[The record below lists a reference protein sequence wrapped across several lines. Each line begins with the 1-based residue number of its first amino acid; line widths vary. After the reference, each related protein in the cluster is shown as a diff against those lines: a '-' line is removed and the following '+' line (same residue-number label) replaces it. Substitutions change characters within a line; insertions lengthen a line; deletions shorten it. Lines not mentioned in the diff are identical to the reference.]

1 MTHDGKRGWLRA
13 GAALVL
19 ASGALVVLGAHPLT
33 AFPARLLADLLFWPL
48 DGLQTGLAGETRLL
62 AAIGGGV
69 LIGWGVMLWQL
80 SGEMFDRA
88 PEAVG
93 RIIRTSVIA
102 WFVVD
107 STGSFASGAWL
118 NVVANLVF
126 LALFL
131 VPLWP
136 RRKGAIA

>member
-1 MTHDGKRGWLRA
+1 
-13 GAALVL
+13 LVL
-19 ASGALVVLGAHPLT
+19 GSGALVAMGAHPVT
-33 AFPARLLADLLFWPL
+33 AFPARLLSDLLFWPL

-69 LIGWGVMLWQL
+69 MIGWGVLLWQL
-80 SGEMFDRA
+80 TGEMFDRA

-93 RIIRTSVIA
+93 RMIRTSVIA

-126 LALFL
+126 LGLFM
-131 VPLWP
+131 VPLIA
-136 RRKGAIA
+136 RRKDAIA